1 MVVENLQGGGYGGYE
16 KPKNGQEADSEN
28 VQKGHVTGSVRK
40 KGTPLGLKWGGGSNK
55 ISQS

>member
-40 KGTPLGLKWGGGSNK
+40 KGTPLGLKWGG
-55 ISQS
+55 QQ